1 MSKIAVPTLKSDM
14 PRNII
19 LGGILVIILFLGLAY
34 INSIN
39 ITALDSKTSHF
50 WLEVVGFVF
59 ATYAGFAAY
68 KQLKITQSSF
78 YLYIALA
85 FFINGFEDLIHAFAA
100 IGTFGSPTSGQSVF
114 IPATWTVGRLILGL
128 LILLAVSV
136 VSKKIVKS
144 SARSIL
150 SNYFAPLALIVLAV
164 TTIILLFPIPAFI
177 LIKMPPFL
185 HRPYELLA
193 IVPLIIALPLL
204 YRRMNGAGW
213 CGTLLC
219 LSVVVGIFTGVYMMN
234 SLRIFDVYF
243 NWAHILK
250 DVSYFI
256 FALALMTTDHAEQ
269 TLLSQYRFTVGWRL
283 TLAFA
288 TLTLIVIMLVITIF
302 ALENE
307 IVVHEVGRYIGFLA
321 VVTILFVIIYPTLTI
336 RWIVGSLHNLIIATE
351 DLSRGKLETILLTQS
366 ENNEFGDLRE
376 SFERMRASIKI
387 LMEEENDNK
396 GETSDE

>member
-1 MSKIAVPTLKSDM
+1 MPKIAISTVKSDM
-14 PRNII
+14 SRNII
-19 LGGILVIILFLGLAY
+19 LGLILAVILLVGLTY
-34 INSIN
+34 INAIN
-39 ITALDSKTSHF
+39 ISALDSKASHF
-50 WLEVVGFVF
+50 WLEVVGFAF
-59 ATYAGFAAY
+59 AAYAGFAAY

-136 VSKKIVKS
+136 SSKKIVKTYAS
-144 SARSIL
+144 NIL
-150 SNYFAPLALIVLAV
+150 LNYFAPLALIVLAV

-177 LIKMPPFL
+177 LVKMPPFF

-204 YRRMNGAGW
+204 YRRTNGTGW

-219 LSVVVGIFTGVYMMN
+219 LSVIVGIFTGVYMMN

-256 FALALMTTDHAEQ
+256 FAFALMTTDHSEQ
-269 TLLSQYRFTVGWRL
+269 TFVSQYRFTVGWRL
-283 TLAFA
+283 ILAFA
-288 TLTLIVIMLVITIF
+288 TLTLIVVMLVITIF

-321 VVTILFVIIYPTLTI
+321 VVTILFVIIYPTLII
-336 RWIVGSLHNLIIATE
+336 RWIVRSLRNLTTATN
-351 DLSRGKLETILLTQS
+351 DLSKGKLETILLSQS
-366 ENNEFGDLRE
+366 ENDEFGDLRE

-387 LMEEENDNK
+387 LMEDNNNNEEK
-396 GETSDE
+396 SSDE